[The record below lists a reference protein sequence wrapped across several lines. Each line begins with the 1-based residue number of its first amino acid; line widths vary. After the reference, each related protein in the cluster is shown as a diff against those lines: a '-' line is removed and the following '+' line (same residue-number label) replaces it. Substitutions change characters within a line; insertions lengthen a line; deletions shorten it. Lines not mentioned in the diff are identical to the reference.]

1 MRNDSADR
9 AGREAAVYWG
19 FAAWAHKARGAATD
33 AFGRWSGTDSPRP
46 EITQARRR
54 RGAEPRYRS
63 VRNIRENF
71 FSALPALLGHV
82 FRSP

>member
-33 AFGRWSGTDSPRP
+33 AFGRWSGTDKPATRNNTPARPPRCVARTYSGTDARPAALKVPSP
-46 EITQARRR
+46 
-54 RGAEPRYRS
+54 G
-63 VRNIRENF
+63 
-71 FSALPALLGHV
+71 
-82 FRSP
+82 